1 MAGCANDT
9 KPWREFRAFFV
20 AGFFLATPW
29 EKWSIAPAARI
40 FPPHNHIRAAS
51 SMEFS
56 AILLISLALAV
67 DAFAVALAAGVS
79 LCQVNSRQVFR
90 LAFHFG
96 FFQAGM
102 NILGW
107 LGGLTVRSYI
117 ESFDHW
123 LAFGLLAFVGIKMI
137 WEAIREVKE
146 EGEGMDPTRGRMLI
160 TLSVATSIDSLAV
173 GLSFAVLEVSVWL
186 PALVIGLVA
195 SGLTAL
201 GLRLGCL
208 LGAASR
214 LGSRAEIAGGLVLLG
229 IGLKILHEH
238 GVL

>member
-1 MAGCANDT
+1 
-9 KPWREFRAFFV
+9 
-20 AGFFLATPW
+20 
-29 EKWSIAPAARI
+29 
-40 FPPHNHIRAAS
+40 
-51 SMEFS
+51 MEFS
-56 AILLISLALAV
+56 TILLIALALAV

-102 NILGW
+102 SILGW
-107 LGGLTVRSYI
+107 LGGLTVRSLI

-123 LAFGLLAFVGIKMI
+123 LAFGLLAFVGLKMI
-137 WEAIREVKE
+137 REAIREVKE
-146 EGEGMDPTRGRMLI
+146 EGEGADPTRGRMLV

-173 GLSFAVLEVSVWL
+173 GLSFAVLEISVWL
-186 PALVIGLVA
+186 PALIIGLVA
-195 SGLTAL
+195 SALTAL

-208 LGAASR
+208 LGGASR
-214 LGSRAEIAGGLVLLG
+214 LGTRAEIVGGLVLIG

>member
-1 MAGCANDT
+1 
-9 KPWREFRAFFV
+9 
-20 AGFFLATPW
+20 
-29 EKWSIAPAARI
+29 
-40 FPPHNHIRAAS
+40 
-51 SMEFS
+51 MEITT
-56 AILLISLALAV
+56 ILLIALALAV

-107 LGGLTVRSYI
+107 FGGLTVRSLI
-117 ESFDHW
+117 EGFDHW
-123 LAFGLLAFVGIKMI
+123 LAFGLLVFVGGKMI
-137 WEAIREVKE
+137 WEAIREARE
-146 EGEGMDPTRGRMLI
+146 EDAGTDPTRGRMLV

-173 GLSFAVLEVSVWL
+173 GLSFAVLGVSVWL
-186 PALVIGLVA
+186 PSLVIGLVA
-195 SGLTAL
+195 TALTAL

-214 LGSRAEIAGGLVLLG
+214 LGSRAEIVGGLVLVAIG
-229 IGLKILHEH
+229 IKILYEH

>member
-1 MAGCANDT
+1 MVN
-9 KPWREFRAFFV
+9 WR
-20 AGFFLATPW
+20 
-29 EKWSIAPAARI
+29 RI
-40 FPPHNHIRAAS
+40 PIIPIITTFGPPVP
-51 SMEFS
+51 MEFFTL
-56 AILLISLALAV
+56 LLIALALAV

-79 LCQVNSRQVFR
+79 LCRVSGRQVFR

-107 LGGLTVRSYI
+107 LGGLTVRSVI
-117 ESFDHW
+117 ERFDHW
-123 LAFGLLAFVGIKMI
+123 LAFGLLAFVGLKMI
-137 WEAIREVKE
+137 WEAIREAKE
-146 EGEGMDPTRGRMLI
+146 EGEGADPTRGRMLV

-173 GLSFAVLEVSVWL
+173 GLSFAVLEISVWL
-186 PALVIGLVA
+186 PALIIGLVA
-195 SGLTAL
+195 SALTAL

-214 LGSRAEIAGGLVLLG
+214 LGARAEIVGGLVLLV
-229 IGLKILHEH
+229 IGLKILYEH

>member
-1 MAGCANDT
+1 
-9 KPWREFRAFFV
+9 
-20 AGFFLATPW
+20 
-29 EKWSIAPAARI
+29 
-40 FPPHNHIRAAS
+40 
-51 SMEFS
+51 MEFFTL
-56 AILLISLALAV
+56 LLIALALAV

-79 LCQVNSRQVFR
+79 LCQVDSRQVFR

-107 LGGLTVRSYI
+107 LGGLTVRPLI
-117 ESFDHW
+117 EAFDHW
-123 LAFGLLAFVGIKMI
+123 LAFGLLAFVGLKMI

-146 EGEGMDPTRGRMLI
+146 EGEGADPTRGRMLI

-173 GLSFAVLEVSVWL
+173 GLSFAVLEISVWL
-186 PALVIGLVA
+186 PALIIGLVA
-195 SGLTAL
+195 SALTAL

-214 LGSRAEIAGGLVLLG
+214 LGSRAEIVGGLVLLA

>member
-1 MAGCANDT
+1 
-9 KPWREFRAFFV
+9 
-20 AGFFLATPW
+20 
-29 EKWSIAPAARI
+29 
-40 FPPHNHIRAAS
+40 
-51 SMEFS
+51 MEFTT
-56 AILLISLALAV
+56 ILFIALALAV

-90 LAFHFG
+90 LAWHFG

-107 LGGLTVRSYI
+107 LGGLTVRSLI

-123 LAFGLLAFVGIKMI
+123 LAFGLLAFVGLKMI
-137 WEAIREVKE
+137 WEAIREARE
-146 EGEGMDPTRGRMLI
+146 EGEGADPTRGRMLL
-160 TLSVATSIDSLAV
+160 TLSIATSIDSLAV
-173 GLSFAVLEVSVWL
+173 GLSFAVLGISVWL
-186 PALVIGLVA
+186 PSLVIGLVA
-195 SGLTAL
+195 AVLTAL

-208 LGAASR
+208 VGATSR
-214 LGSRAEIAGGLVLLG
+214 LGSRAEIGGGLVLIG